1 MSTDLWELKEQAA
14 KAESINQVDFKMVS
28 FSLGGKG
35 YGINIMKVKE
45 ILKVNKFTY
54 VPNSEPYVRGVYNL
68 RGDII
73 SVVDLRVMFNVK
85 KEQKTD
91 DHEDVIVISMNEK
104 KIGVIVDSISKV
116 IGIDSSTIQPP
127 HPIFSNISIKYING
141 IVEKD
146 SKIYVILD
154 VDRILGEDATE
165 GEESVPATAVA
176 TVAPELEPQSEKE
189 KRELYKAPEKEV
201 DINKDFIKETLKALI
216 GFNITETNNHWFMN
230 RYDEWAAER
239 GKKNENIQLSGPEDA
254 NLFIEAFKSKYSG
267 IFFSQPY
274 ADVLKKVL
282 PSGIRGNYFVWNIG
296 CASGHETYS
305 IAAILKEQNPDAV
318 IKIWA
323 NDKDLLSISTAPN
336 LSIDASAIPQ
346 YLKPFITE
354 GTKGSVIAQLL
365 KDIIYFE
372 YHDIKNHNP
381 YPDVDLIICRDVLP
395 IFDYNEQF
403 KIISEFSNKLRNNGI
418 LLVGDNERIKFDG
431 FDEQEEEG
439 IIFYRNK
446 GGAR

>member
-1 MSTDLWELKEQAA
+1 
-14 KAESINQVDFKMVS
+14 
-28 FSLGGKG
+28 
-35 YGINIMKVKE
+35 MKVKE

-154 VDRILGEDATE
+154 VDRILGEDPTA
-165 GEESVPATAVA
+165 GEESAPAATAQDLE
-176 TVAPELEPQSEKE
+176 APQPEKE
-189 KRELYKAPEKEV
+189 KIELYKTPEKEV
-201 DINKDFIKETLKALI
+201 DINKDFIKESLKALI
-216 GFNITETNNHWFMN
+216 GFNITETNNDWFMN
-230 RYDEWAAER
+230 HYEEWAAER
-239 GKKNENIQLSGPEDA
+239 SKKNENIQLSGPEDA
-254 NLFIEAFKSKYSG
+254 NLFVEAFKSKYSG
-267 IFFSQPY
+267 AFFSQPY
-274 ADVLKKVL
+274 ADILKKVL
-282 PSGIRGNYFVWNIG
+282 PSEIRGNYFVWNVG
-296 CASGHETYS
+296 CSSGHETYS
-305 IAAILKEQNPDAV
+305 VAAILKQQNPDAV
-318 IKIWA
+318 LKIWA

-336 LSIDASAIPQ
+336 LSIDANAMPQ
-346 YLKPFITE
+346 YLKQFITE
-354 GTKGSVIAQLL
+354 GTKGAVIAQIL

-403 KIISEFSNKLRNNGI
+403 KIISEFSNKLKNNGI
-418 LLVGDNERIKFDG
+418 LIIGDNERIKFDG
-431 FDEQEEEG
+431 FEEQEEEG